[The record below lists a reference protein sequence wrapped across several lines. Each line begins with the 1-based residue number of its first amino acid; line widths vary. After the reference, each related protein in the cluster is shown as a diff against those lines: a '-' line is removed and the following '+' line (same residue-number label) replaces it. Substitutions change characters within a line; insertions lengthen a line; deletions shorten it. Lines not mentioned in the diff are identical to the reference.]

1 LIDFGTAKE
10 IDERTTTIIG
20 TPHYMAPEVVL
31 GEGYGNCIDYWSIS
45 VCLYEFMCCKVPF
58 GDTYEDPLDIY
69 SAIINDELTF
79 PTYIKDNSFKTT
91 MKSMLNK
98 KLVSRLC
105 SLDQIKNSSW
115 FSDFEWVRIYLM
127 CLG

>member
-79 PTYIKDNSFKTT
+79 PTYIKDNSFKT
-91 MKSMLNK
+91 L
-98 KLVSRLC
+98 
-105 SLDQIKNSSW
+105 
-115 FSDFEWVRIYLM
+115 
-127 CLG
+127 